1 MMRIVLNRTNKESYW
16 VSWDAHR
23 DNFGDILTPYIV
35 EHFTDKNIK
44 RISSKLFSL
53 YDHYF
58 VIGSILQKSRSTTT
72 VWGSGFI
79 SDQVHCKQ
87 PPKKIC
93 AVRGPKTRER
103 LLEVGVDCPQVYGD
117 PALLMP
123 EIYKP
128 KHPIKKS
135 YKLGIIPHYVDKKH
149 PWLHQFEER
158 KDFKIIDVQQKNPL
172 KVIDDMLSC
181 ERVISSSLHGIIVA
195 DAYQIPSLW
204 ISFSDK
210 VLGNGFKFQDYFLSV
225 GRSDKEPQLIK
236 ADTSIEELLNAF
248 QEYEI
253 SIDLEKLKAACPF
266 K

>member
-1 MMRIVLNRTNKESYW
+1 MGFLFNKNNNNAFW

-35 EHFTDKNIK
+35 EYFTDKKIH
-44 RISSKLFSL
+44 RISSKLFRFYS
-53 YDHYF
+53 HFF
-58 VIGSILQKSRSTTT
+58 VIGSILQKSRKTTN

-79 SDQVHCKQ
+79 SSEAHCFQTPQKVY
-87 PPKKIC
+87 
-93 AVRGPKTRER
+93 AVRGPKTREK
-103 LLEVGVDCPQVYGD
+103 LLKDGIECPEVYGD

-123 EIYKP
+123 EIYQP
-128 KHPIKKS
+128 KQAIKKS

-149 PWLHQFEER
+149 PWLEQF
-158 KDFKIIDVQQKNPL
+158 KDNENIKIIDVQQKNPL

-181 ERVISSSLHGIIVA
+181 EKVISSSLHGIIVA

-210 VLGNGFKFQDYFLSV
+210 VLGEGFKFQDYFLSV
-225 GRSDKEPQLIK
+225 GRAEKKPHVIK
-236 ADTSIEELLNAF
+236 NTTSVEELLNSF
-248 QEYEI
+248 EEYAI